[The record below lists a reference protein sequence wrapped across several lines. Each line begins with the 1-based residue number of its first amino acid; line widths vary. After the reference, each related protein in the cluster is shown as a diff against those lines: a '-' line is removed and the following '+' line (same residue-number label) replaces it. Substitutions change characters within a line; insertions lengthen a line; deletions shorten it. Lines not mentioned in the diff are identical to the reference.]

1 MNLLPSLFSHAFVV
15 DVLRL
20 CLWLA
25 VLTALFVP
33 LERLFGEPR
42 PAHTRSERSANL
54 GYYFLSSLLPAILLA
69 GPTALIAECMRYL
82 IPAAVPALMA
92 ALPLAVKVLLGLV
105 IGEVGT
111 YWGHRLSHRIPWLW
125 RFHAIHHS
133 TEHMYF
139 MAHTRTHPVDMVLT
153 RLFGLFP
160 LYVAGLAGASVQ
172 GTQTPVIVLLIGTL
186 WGFFIHANVRWRFG
200 PLEWLIATPAF
211 HHWHHSRIEHI
222 NRNYAATLPVLDRI
236 FGTYYLPKTW
246 PSAYGVEQRT
256 PASLAGQLIYPLKPS
271 KRTRAS
277 GNA

>member
-1 MNLLPSLFSHAFVV
+1 MNLLLSLLSHPFII

-42 PAHTRSERSANL
+42 APHAHGDRAANL
-54 GYYFLSSLLPAILLA
+54 VYYFLSSLLPAILLS
-69 GPTALIAECMRYL
+69 GPLALIAESMRHI
-82 IPAAVPALMA
+82 IPGAVPATMA
-92 ALPLAVKVLLGLV
+92 ALPLVAKIMLGLV

-111 YWGHRLSHRIPWLW
+111 YWGHRLSHMIPWLW

-139 MAHTRTHPVDMVLT
+139 LANTRTHPVDMVIT
-153 RLFGLFP
+153 RLFGLLP
-160 LYVAGLAGASVQ
+160 LYVLGLAGASAQ
-172 GTQTPVIVLLIGTL
+172 GSETPVIVLLIGTV

-211 HHWHHSRIEHI
+211 HHWHHSRVEHI
-222 NRNYAATLPVLDRI
+222 NRNYASTLPVLDRL

-246 PSAYGVEQRT
+246 PAAYGIEEST
-256 PASLAGQLIYPLKPS
+256 PASLAGQLIDPMMPS
-271 KRTRAS
+271 RTRQATLTK
-277 GNA
+277 